1 MNYTELKANIQNF
14 LEDDSTELS
23 DSLDV
28 IIEQGEAMIFKR
40 APNLPCY
47 RSSATGSLVVGQTN
61 YTIATARMI
70 RQVSI
75 TSSSDT
81 VYLNHRVD
89 SYLNDYWKNSTTQAQ
104 PEMYSTQSAS
114 TTGTVIKLA
123 PTPDSTYAYA
133 VDYIAPET
141 GLSSG
146 NTTTWVGN
154 NASNALLN
162 ACLTEASAFLKAPE
176 TVSLYQ
182 KQFEEAIALLQE
194 EMKRD
199 YAAEYNGG
207 I

>member
-1 MNYTELKANIQNF
+1 MNYSELKTNIQNF
-14 LEDDSTELS
+14 LEDDGTELS
-23 DSLDV
+23 SSLDV
-28 IIEQGEAMIFKR
+28 IIEQAEAMIFQR

-47 RSSATGSLVVGQTN
+47 RGSATGSLVVGQTN

-75 TSSSDT
+75 TSSSNT
-81 VYLNHRVD
+81 VYLNHRID
-89 SYLNDYWKNSTTQAQ
+89 SYLNDYWKNSSTQGQ

-114 TTGTVIKLA
+114 TSGTVIKLA

-146 NTTTWVGN
+146 NTTTWISN
-154 NASNALLN
+154 NASNVLLS
-162 ACLTEASAFLKAPE
+162 ACLSEASAFLKAPE